1 MTTRG
6 GRCDQRWIG
15 SALLALA
22 AVSLLF
28 GVVVAPLLARCD
40 GGAPCV
46 PLSYVGFSYLAIPLL
61 WVGLFF
67 LVVGSLPET
76 ETDSPARRAP

>member
-6 GRCDQRWIG
+6 GRRDQRWIG
-15 SALLALA
+15 SVLLALS
-22 AVSLLF
+22 AVSLLI
-28 GVVVAPLLARCD
+28 GVVIAPLLARCE

-46 PLSYVGFSYLAIPLL
+46 SVSYAGFSYLAIPLL

-76 ETDSPARRAP
+76 EADSPAHRAP